1 MARKRKEQSNGYY
14 KPFPTRLRIL
24 MDETRPKHTQKELAD
39 HLGLTRQSVSYYR
52 DGITAPDWET
62 LAAIAS
68 FFSVSAD
75 WLIGVIPEDGP
86 RTPNFEIRAVCEYT
100 GLSEAAIGSL
110 LECRADCGNV
120 DGISCLLADTMRTD
134 VLNESILNGIR
145 NLPSTAPEVFSA
157 EGDGGPIPIDRLDE
171 RAYEAVIRSDIL
183 DDYQEVRKRIQK
195 AHCFLLGPD
204 DTRIFYQE
212 RAAELV
218 RDFIRGKRKL
228 RIFDGAAIANQE
240 E

>member
-1 MARKRKEQSNGYY
+1 MVQESRLPIFKE
-14 KPFPTRLRIL
+14 RLNSLLEGRSIT
-24 MDETRPKHTQKELAD
+24 EFAKELGMSRQT
-39 HLGLTRQSVSYYR
+39 LGFYLNGDRIPDIKAIRQICEFCGV
-52 DGITAPDWET
+52 T
-62 LAAIAS
+62 
-68 FFSVSAD
+68 AD
-75 WLIGVIPEDGP
+75 WLIGLSEVKSPD
-86 RTPNFEIRAVCEYT
+86 TTVQAVCAFT
-100 GLSEAAIGSL
+100 GLSEEAVNSL
-110 LECRADCGNV
+110 HKLDGNV

-228 RIFDGAAIANQE
+228 RIFDGAATANQE